1 MAVSCLSP
9 VRIQIFISA
18 FIRVSMVS
26 GTLSWSLS
34 SIAVAPSS
42 CRFYSRIFFFK
53 KAVRGNHRKKKC
65 LYNIMCQRNM
75 RARSVS
81 LIQPCF
87 PSSAAVYHA
96 QNPQQA
102 FRKKECMCVCV
113 CVCIPRRHLSYTA
126 KAIQYSVFWFFF
138 FFLSRNSGD
147 SLVPVAGLYRAKTGS
162 SIWQDP
168 GVEGR
173 HEPAAEEKPREAFET
188 VTSARAAPVCSS
200 AGPSWEK
207 PHTAR
212 KAAPAGGT
220 TPLDLM
226 SSICLFWC
234 GLFNCPRGSSKKR
247 PFVDYDRRTTWIRV
261 SALKPGRP
269 RVLTPTLT
277 GYQVKVNI
285 CF

>member
-42 CRFYSRIFFFK
+42 CRFYSNFFFLK
-53 KAVRGNHRKKKC
+53 RQWEAITGKKKC

-102 FRKKECMCVCV
+102 FRKKECMSVCASPDATSP
-113 CVCIPRRHLSYTA
+113 IRA
-126 KAIQYSVFWFFF
+126 KAIQYSVFCFF
-138 FFLSRNSGD
+138 
-147 SLVPVAGLYRAKTGS
+147 
-162 SIWQDP
+162 
-168 GVEGR
+168 
-173 HEPAAEEKPREAFET
+173 
-188 VTSARAAPVCSS
+188 CSS
-200 AGPSWEK
+200 SPGILVILWCQLQAYMGPK
-207 PHTAR
+207 Q
-212 KAAPAGGT
+212 G
-220 TPLDLM
+220 
-226 SSICLFWC
+226 
-234 GLFNCPRGSSKKR
+234 
-247 PFVDYDRRTTWIRV
+247 
-261 SALKPGRP
+261 
-269 RVLTPTLT
+269 
-277 GYQVKVNI
+277 QVFDKTQG
-285 CF
+285 

>member
-42 CRFYSRIFFFK
+42 CRFYSRIFFLKRQWEAITGK
-53 KAVRGNHRKKKC
+53 KMSLQHHVSEKHASQECVTHSAMFPFISCC
-65 LYNIMCQRNM
+65 LSRTKPPKGFQEKG
-75 RARSVS
+75 
-81 LIQPCF
+81 
-87 PSSAAVYHA
+87 VY
-96 QNPQQA
+96 
-102 FRKKECMCVCV
+102 VCV
-113 CVCIPRRHLSYTA
+113 CLCVHPQTPPLLYGPRPYNTL
-126 KAIQYSVFWFFF
+126 FFGFF

-147 SLVPVAGLYRAKTGS
+147 SLVPVAGLYGAKTGS

-200 AGPSWEK
+200 AGPSSEK
-207 PHTAR
+207 PHSTQSCAC
-212 KAAPAGGT
+212 GG
-220 TPLDLM
+220 
-226 SSICLFWC
+226 
-234 GLFNCPRGSSKKR
+234 G
-247 PFVDYDRRTTWIRV
+247 
-261 SALKPGRP
+261 
-269 RVLTPTLT
+269 
-277 GYQVKVNI
+277 QHH
-285 CF
+285 